1 MSFVLYLVG
10 AAIAIG
16 GVAWAMVA
24 LHVPQQWVLISVVIL
39 LGLGIFSG
47 VAKTR
52 TKDPP

>member
-16 GVAWAMVA
+16 GVAWALVA
-24 LHVPQQWVLISVVIL
+24 LHVPQQWVLISCIIL

-47 VAKTR
+47 VTKTR
-52 TKDPP
+52 AKDPP